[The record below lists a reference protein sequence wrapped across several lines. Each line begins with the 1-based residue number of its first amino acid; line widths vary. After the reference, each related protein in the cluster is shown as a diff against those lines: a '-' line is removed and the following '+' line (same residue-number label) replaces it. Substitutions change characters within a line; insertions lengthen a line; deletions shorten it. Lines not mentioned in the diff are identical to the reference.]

1 MLVKAINCCVIP
13 KSPVLLDFE
22 SLLTYNLSSWL
33 IACVV
38 TCSLGTRPLKK
49 RKRGSGKRDGVKVY
63 TAEC

>member
-1 MLVKAINCCVIP
+1 MLVKAINYCVIP

-38 TCSLGTRPLKK
+38 TRSLGTRPLKK
-49 RKRGSGKRDGVKVY
+49 RKGGSGKRGGVKVY